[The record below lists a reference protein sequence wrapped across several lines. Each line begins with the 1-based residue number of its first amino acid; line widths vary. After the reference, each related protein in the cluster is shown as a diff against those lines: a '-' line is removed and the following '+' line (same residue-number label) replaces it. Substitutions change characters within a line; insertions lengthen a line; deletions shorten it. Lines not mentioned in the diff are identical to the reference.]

1 METFLALMPD
11 RIRVALELRHPP
23 CPDVEVVFARGTFE
37 APDVG
42 FAGRAIVDAL
52 RGKLGDKNVDVYAV
66 NYPASL
72 DFQRAAD
79 GIVDA
84 SRKVEQTAAAC
95 PSTKIVIGGFS
106 QGAAVVSYLTADS
119 VPANFVLPDGITA
132 PIPDD
137 VAEHV
142 TAGTLFGKPS
152 SGFINT
158 VQSTVPPINIGHPY
172 TDRTVDLCIET
183 DPVCS
188 PTGGDGRATTC
199 TRPTAWSNRPPTMSP
214 RESWRGQ
221 HGRHTEG

>member
-1 METFLALMPD
+1 M
-11 RIRVALELRHPP
+11 RSLRPGG
-23 CPDVEVVFARGTFE
+23 R
-37 APDVG
+37 APR
-42 FAGRAIVDAL
+42 AGRAAALLLAGLAASWPGEARAWTSPLQEAMNRDARKLLPRSL
-52 RGKLGDKNVDVYAV
+52 RKLLAERETQILEEVRRF
-66 NYPASL
+66 P
-72 DFQRAAD
+72 
-79 GIVDA
+79 
-84 SRKVEQTAAAC
+84 VE
-95 PSTKIVIGGFS
+95 VS
-106 QGAAVVSYLTADS
+106 QALARD
-119 VPANFVLPDGITA
+119 
-132 PIPDD
+132 
-137 VAEHV
+137 V

-199 TRPTAWSNRPPTMSP
+199 TRPTAWSNRPPTTSP